1 MRRGQKYYREEK
13 TEKSLIDPEILYLT
27 FLWSHNITAAVD
39 DHDSQDDPN
48 DDEKDINCDQR
59 ELETLSMT
67 CVNKYL
73 GGGGPSSKQEI
84 PRTRDH
90 KIFIATITNICLH
103 VQGWCADKNHDISVS
118 GDVRL
123 SWQRGSVL
131 QQLN

>member
-1 MRRGQKYYREEK
+1 MWEGAKNIIGKKKQKRNQ
-13 TEKSLIDPEILYLT
+13 IDPEILHLT
-27 FLWSHNITAAVD
+27 LLWGLKINAAVD
-39 DHDSQDDPN
+39 DHDSQDDQD

-59 ELETLSMT
+59 ELQTLSMT

-103 VQGWCADKNHDISVS
+103 AQGWCANKNPDISVS

-123 SWQRGSVL
+123 S
-131 QQLN
+131 

>member
-13 TEKSLIDPEILYLT
+13 TEKNLIDPEILHLT
-27 FLWSHNITAAVD
+27 FLWGLKINAADD

-59 ELETLSMT
+59 ELQTLSMT

-103 VQGWCADKNHDISVS
+103 AQGWCADKTPQHIK
-118 GDVRL
+118 
-123 SWQRGSVL
+123 
-131 QQLN
+131 

>member
-1 MRRGQKYYREEK
+1 MWEGAKNIIGKKKQKRNQ
-13 TEKSLIDPEILYLT
+13 IDPEILHLT
-27 FLWSHNITAAVD
+27 FLWGLKINAAVD
-39 DHDSQDDPN
+39 DHDSQDDQD
-48 DDEKDINCDQR
+48 DDEKDIKCDQR
-59 ELETLSMT
+59 ELQTLSMT

-103 VQGWCADKNHDISVS
+103 AQGWCANKNHDISVS

-123 SWQRGSVL
+123 S
-131 QQLN
+131 

>member
-1 MRRGQKYYREEK
+1 MWEGAKNIIGKKKQKRNW
-13 TEKSLIDPEILYLT
+13 INPEILHLT
-27 FLWSHNITAAVD
+27 FLWSHNITTAVD
-39 DHDSQDDPN
+39 DHDSQDDQN

-59 ELETLSMT
+59 ELQTLSMT

-103 VQGWCADKNHDISVS
+103 AQGWCADKNHDISVS

-123 SWQRGSVL
+123 S
-131 QQLN
+131 

>member
-1 MRRGQKYYREEK
+1 MWEGAKNIIGKKKQKRNQ
-13 TEKSLIDPEILYLT
+13 IDPEILHPT
-27 FLWSHNITAAVD
+27 FLQGLKINAADD
-39 DHDSQDDPN
+39 DHDSQDDQN

-59 ELETLSMT
+59 ELQTLSMT

-90 KIFIATITNICLH
+90 KIFIATITNICH
-103 VQGWCADKNHDISVS
+103 HAQGWCTNKNDDILVT

-123 SWQRGSVL
+123 S
-131 QQLN
+131 